1 MKQPSYLDSI
11 PLTTSEVS
19 SVKSE
24 PASPHKKLETGLEAG
39 KTVTSI
45 LAFSSS
51 SSDSRSSVE
60 FPSLKSPG
68 KETQPEH
75 FASQL
80 AVQIPAKEP
89 IPPLSPILEA
99 EVETEEEESWSGVLL
114 AVGAALLGGVLVLR
128 LMQE

>member
-11 PLTTSEVS
+11 PLTTSEAS
-19 SVKSE
+19 SGKSE
-24 PASPHKKLETGLEAG
+24 PASPDKKLETGLEAG

-75 FASQL
+75 FSSQP
-80 AVQIPAKEP
+80 AAQIPAKEP

-99 EVETEEEESWSGVLL
+99 EVETEEESWTGVLL

>member
-51 SSDSRSSVE
+51 SDSRSSVE

-89 IPPLSPILEA
+89 IPLSPILEA